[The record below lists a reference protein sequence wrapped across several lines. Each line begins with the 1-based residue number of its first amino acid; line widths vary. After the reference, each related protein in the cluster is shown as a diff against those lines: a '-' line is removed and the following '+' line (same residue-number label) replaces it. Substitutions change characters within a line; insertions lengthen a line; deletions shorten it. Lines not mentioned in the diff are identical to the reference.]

1 LTDKVKIFYTL
12 PTIDRAVV
20 RVFHVYVQPAVIVI
34 QEPLEGLGPYERTD
48 TALEVIMKSIVL
60 VISIAFVLSSCA
72 APEKKPEPT
81 PTEKIPSL
89 KEAMDKIAGSLPTEK
104 KQIVAVFSF
113 SERGKGPTLLGEY
126 VSEKLM
132 ISLSATGRV
141 ELVERNRLE
150 TVTQE
155 QKLGATGLIDDSTAA
170 SIGNIA
176 GAQAALVGTLTQLED
191 SWELSARLLGTSNAR
206 VLAIADARF
215 STQSVPP
222 NLAGQPIPSKTA
234 TQPAQTKDVQR
245 EKLPATQPD
254 LSVIYYK
261 CLQKKDPRA
270 RRKCFTRL
278 YQIIISEPLT
288 PQKADARKCYQIRNS
303 RKRKQC
309 LQKVL
314 SVKY

>member
-1 LTDKVKIFYTL
+1 
-12 PTIDRAVV
+12 
-20 RVFHVYVQPAVIVI
+20 
-34 QEPLEGLGPYERTD
+34 
-48 TALEVIMKSIVL
+48 MKSIIL
-60 VISIAFVLSSCA
+60 AISVAFVLFSCA
-72 APEKKPEPT
+72 APEQKPEPT
-81 PTEKIPSL
+81 PTETFPTL
-89 KEAMDKIAGSLPTEK
+89 REAMDKIAGSLPTEE
-104 KQIVAVFSF
+104 KQVVAVFPF
-113 SERGKGPTLLGEY
+113 SERGKGSTLLGEY

-132 ISLSATGRV
+132 ISLNATGRV

-176 GAQAALVGTLTQLED
+176 GAQAALVGTLTLLED
-191 SWELSARLLGTSNAR
+191 CWELSARLLGTSDAR

-215 STQSVPP
+215 SAKSVPP

-234 TQPAQTKDVQR
+234 TQPAQTKSVQK
-245 EKLPATQPD
+245 EIPPTKQPD
-254 LSVIYYK
+254 LNVIFYK

-270 RRKCFTRL
+270 RRKCFGKL
-278 YQIIISEPLT
+278 YQIIMSDPVT
-288 PQKADARKCYQIRNS
+288 PQKADARKCYHTRNS

-309 LQKVL
+309 LQKVF